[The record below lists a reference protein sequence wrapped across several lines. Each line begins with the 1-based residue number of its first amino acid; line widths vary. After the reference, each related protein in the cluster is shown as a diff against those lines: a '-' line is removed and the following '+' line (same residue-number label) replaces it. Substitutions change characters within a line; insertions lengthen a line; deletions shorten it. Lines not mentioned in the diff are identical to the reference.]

1 MGVYLKNTMPL
12 LSTLAALVIIVNSAE
27 EDLDEYARELRP
39 RTMET
44 DTTNYDGPWRAV
56 KIEPMMTHSTQTD
69 TWDGSLEDPP
79 KRRRPIRKRRRR
91 PQAALR
97 GPQERYLQPGEYRP
111 YNTDNYRPLTET
123 PYRRRKKIDAKQDD
137 WNVRTEAAES
147 PRPFRRKGPK
157 RTSDQE
163 SWHEFSEFGD
173 VPGDENLD
181 NNAASPKHETTNYD
195 AEVENSESH
204 QPRLTINQFYNE
216 EKNRN
221 AFATVDV
228 TAEDDDDEPLQFPAN
243 KDEYEEQNNPEVKE
257 NKSLSEFSLEN
268 GSPIRISR
276 NRNENGTPGQENL
289 NDITEQS
296 KPLDPISL
304 KDILQKS
311 KGKSLS
317 ELLQQH
323 NLTLADLLSGEKN
336 ALSVLKTTE
345 LPQTEKETII
355 ELSTT
360 TIAPTTK
367 TSRPFTGKT
376 HSVFEHALDVKKD
389 INLDELSSSEEIVAT
404 TFRQSTT
411 ESTTTVV
418 TAKTSN
424 TLNKFRLQHSLSNE
438 TFNIPLNE
446 TFISGKR
453 RRYPTGVRINLR
465 MRPLGNNSYKGQLSR
480 DMINI
485 TNRRYQNKNF
495 TKFRQWKE
503 LIPAIKNIT
512 HTKFNISFEDIDKVT
527 TTLMPEEITT
537 TENMAQ
543 FNTINTQSSDEA
555 EMETTNTNT
564 DTIPTTTDNI
574 IETTTYEVIPPVRPS
589 LASRVRTRQNITNL
603 RQQAFVNRLRN
614 IKSKHK
620 IATNKTSPEHLLSE
634 LFEMANL
641 VSASEFIAK
650 MKPKP
655 NNTSDVSI
663 DTVTMVDDL
672 TDTSTKSPVQKS
684 IKRSRPREKKL
695 KPSTTAAPIV
705 STTEKAAKFEIE
717 EILHDSLSSATLS
730 KILRE
735 RNMTLSELL
744 EHRERGSSHVH
755 LADIFHNASREPNP
769 PEPFLSKS
777 LIEPISKETYP
788 LRALLE
794 ANSHNSTAKPTTAVP
809 YVTQTEYISI
819 PMMMDFGNNV
829 NENGEN
835 VGISSLINNFTVETN
850 THNPTNIMKN
860 VKNEDKIAAI
870 LTNRTSRQSRGNED
884 LITLNEIFSLIQ
896 RSRNM
901 SDDMVEHSSNDTSDL
916 TVKKIVLE
924 EDINGDG
931 LIVLEDVQGLDHN
944 PSDEKVEFKSLESDE
959 NSPKIVPETVNH
971 NTRSATVVT
980 ASIVGLIAV
989 LFLLTFV
996 TFRWKHQQHVFIRK
1010 YGSSEDRIPSPVFEN
1025 RMTTKSSS
1033 MRSLSPMLS
1042 SNIYSIDTLE
1052 KPHDK
1057 DCPEY
1062 TWDSLRKPYL

>member
-1 MGVYLKNTMPL
+1 MGVYLKSTMPL

-44 DTTNYDGPWRAV
+44 DTTNYDVPWRAV

-79 KRRRPIRKRRRR
+79 KRSRPIRKRRRR

-111 YNTDNYRPLTET
+111 YNTDNYRPLTEI
-123 PYRRRKKIDAKQDD
+123 PYRRRKKIDTKQDD
-137 WNVRTEAAES
+137 WNGRPEAEES
-147 PRPFRRKGPK
+147 PRPFRRKNPK
-157 RTSDQE
+157 RTSNQE

-173 VPGDENLD
+173 IPAEENLD
-181 NNAASPKHETTNYD
+181 NNAAIPKHEATNYD
-195 AEVENSESH
+195 TEVENSESH

-268 GSPIRISR
+268 GSPIRISQ
-276 NRNENGTPGQENL
+276 NRNENGQHGQENL

-345 LPQTEKETII
+345 LPQTEKEAIE

-360 TIAPTTK
+360 TKTPTTE
-367 TSRPFTGKT
+367 TSRPLTRKT
-376 HSVFEHALDVKKD
+376 HSVFEHAMDDKKD

-404 TFRQSTT
+404 TFRYSTT
-411 ESTTTVV
+411 ETTTTVV
-418 TAKTSN
+418 TDKTN
-424 TLNKFRLQHSLSNE
+424 TINKFRLKHSFNNE
-438 TFNIPLNE
+438 TYNIPLNE
-446 TFISGKR
+446 TFKAGKR

-485 TNRRYQNKNF
+485 TNRRYQNNNF

-512 HTKFNISFEDIDKVT
+512 NSQFNVSLEDTDQEST
-527 TTLMPEEITT
+527 TSMPEEITT
-537 TENMAQ
+537 ENIPQ
-543 FNTINTQSSDEA
+543 FNTQSSDEA
-555 EMETTNTNT
+555 EIETTNTNT
-564 DTIPTTTDNI
+564 DTIPTTTVNI
-574 IETTTYEVIPPVRPS
+574 IETTTYEMIPPIRPS

-620 IATNKTSPEHLLSE
+620 IATNKTSPGHLLSE

-650 MKPKP
+650 MKSKPK
-655 NNTSDVSI
+655 NASDVPI
-663 DTVTMVDDL
+663 VTVTTVDDL
-672 TDTSTKSPVQKS
+672 TDTSSKSPVQKS

-695 KPSTTAAPIV
+695 KLSTTEPPIV
-705 STTEKAAKFEIE
+705 STTENAKLEIE

-794 ANSHNSTAKPTTAVP
+794 ANSHNSTARPTTTVP

-835 VGISSLINNFTVETN
+835 IGISSLINNFTVENNTN
-850 THNPTNIMKN
+850 HIMKN

-896 RSRNM
+896 RSRNT
-901 SDDMVEHSSNDTSDL
+901 SEDMVEHSSNDTSDL

-944 PSDEKVEFKSLESDE
+944 PSDEKVEFKSLGTEE
-959 NSPKIVPETVNH
+959 NSPKIVPETINP

-1025 RMTTKSSS
+1025 RMTTKTSS
-1033 MRSLSPMLS
+1033 MRSLSPMLT

>member
-1 MGVYLKNTMPL
+1 MPL

-44 DTTNYDGPWRAV
+44 DTTNYDVPWRAV

-111 YNTDNYRPLTET
+111 YNTDNYRPLTEI
-123 PYRRRKKIDAKQDD
+123 PYRRRKKIDTKQDD
-137 WNVRTEAAES
+137 WNGRPEAEES
-147 PRPFRRKGPK
+147 PRPFRRKSPK
-157 RTSDQE
+157 RTSNQE

-173 VPGDENLD
+173 IPAEENLD
-181 NNAASPKHETTNYD
+181 NNAASPKHEATNYD
-195 AEVENSESH
+195 TEVENSESH

-268 GSPIRISR
+268 GSPIRISQ
-276 NRNENGTPGQENL
+276 NRNENGQHGQENL

-345 LPQTEKETII
+345 LPQTEKEAIV

-360 TIAPTTK
+360 TKTPTTE
-367 TSRPFTGKT
+367 TSRPLTRKT
-376 HSVFEHALDVKKD
+376 HSVFEHAMDDKKD

-404 TFRQSTT
+404 TFRYSTT
-411 ESTTTVV
+411 ETTTTVV
-418 TAKTSN
+418 TDKTN
-424 TLNKFRLQHSLSNE
+424 TINKFRLQHSFNNE
-438 TFNIPLNE
+438 TYNIPLNK
-446 TFISGKR
+446 TFKAGKR

-485 TNRRYQNKNF
+485 TNRRYQNNNF

-512 HTKFNISFEDIDKVT
+512 NSQFNVSLEDTDQESTTSMPEDI
-527 TTLMPEEITT
+527 T
-537 TENMAQ
+537 TENIPQ
-543 FNTINTQSSDEA
+543 FNTQSSDEA
-555 EMETTNTNT
+555 EIETTNTNT
-564 DTIPTTTDNI
+564 DTIPTTTVNI
-574 IETTTYEVIPPVRPS
+574 IETTTYEMIPPIRPS
-589 LASRVRTRQNITNL
+589 LTSRVRTRQNITNL

-620 IATNKTSPEHLLSE
+620 IATNKTSPGHLLSE

-650 MKPKP
+650 MKSKPK
-655 NNTSDVSI
+655 NASDVPI
-663 DTVTMVDDL
+663 VTVTIADNL
-672 TDTSTKSPVQKS
+672 TDTSSKSPVQKS

-695 KPSTTAAPIV
+695 KLSTTEPPIV
-705 STTEKAAKFEIE
+705 STTENAKFEIE

-794 ANSHNSTAKPTTAVP
+794 ANSHNSTARPTTNVP

-835 VGISSLINNFTVETN
+835 IGISSLINNFTVENNTN
-850 THNPTNIMKN
+850 HITKN

-896 RSRNM
+896 RSRNT
-901 SDDMVEHSSNDTSDL
+901 SEDMVEHSSNDTADL

-944 PSDEKVEFKSLESDE
+944 PSDEKVEFKSLETEE
-959 NSPKIVPETVNH
+959 NSPKIVPETINP

-996 TFRWKHQQHVFIRK
+996 TFRWKHQQHEFIRK

-1025 RMTTKSSS
+1025 RMTTKTSS
-1033 MRSLSPMLS
+1033 MRSLSPMLT